1 MAIENTL
8 ILIKPDG
15 MERRLAGLV
24 IDRLEAAGLDMAAA
38 KVVRVSEAL
47 ARAHYDNLKGQPF
60 CDSVVNFLRGEN
72 NAVPGKRVI
81 AMVYRG
87 ENAIAAVR
95 ALVGATNP
103 EKAAPET
110 IRGAF
115 GRIRNGIMENVIHAS
130 GNRQDADREIELW
143 FKPED
148 IINW

>member
-1 MAIENTL
+1 MAIEKTL

-38 KVVRVSEAL
+38 KVTRVSEEL
-47 ARAHYDNLKGQPF
+47 ARTHYDNLKGQPF

-72 NAVPGKRVI
+72 NSVPGKRVI

-87 ENAIAAVR
+87 ENAVTEVR
-95 ALVGATNP
+95 RIIGATNP
-103 EKAAPET
+103 EKAVPGT

-130 GNRQDADREIELW
+130 GNLQDAEREIKLW
-143 FKPED
+143 FRPEE
-148 IINW
+148 ITEW

>member
-38 KVVRVSEAL
+38 KVVRVSETL

-95 ALVGATNP
+95 KLVGATNP

-110 IRGAF
+110 IRGAL

-130 GNRQDADREIELW
+130 GNSQDADREIQLW
-143 FKPED
+143 FKPEE
-148 IINW
+148 ITNW